1 MSTSVSFLDH
11 LLLLLMGFLVC
22 NSFIIT
28 AWKEEEQIRESRL
41 CFQIIWSISIIFKS
55 LSWVVIPEHFLPWA
69 IPAFITIN
77 FVCSSATKLFY
88 VGKAEVAPCLL
99 AQFFFPPPLWLN
111 IHRSRGWGV
120 FLLHSAQHVHRIA
133 LRLLC
138 KASWLFLTLDSSR
151 ERNSIIKMLLLGYEL
166 RISWYNLKLFCIGL
180 AFMDAKTPY
189 PIQYVMKN
197 QFA

>member
-1 MSTSVSFLDH
+1 
-11 LLLLLMGFLVC
+11 MGFPVC
-22 NSFIIT
+22 NYFIIT
-28 AWKEEEQIRESRL
+28 VWKGQQIRELKL
-41 CFQIIWSISIIFKS
+41 CFQIIWSMSIIFKC
-55 LSWVVIPEHFLPWA
+55 LSWVVIPEYFLPWA

-77 FVCSSATKLFY
+77 FVYSSATKLFY

-99 AQFFFPPPLWLN
+99 AQFPFPPPLWLN
-111 IHRSRGWGV
+111 IHRSKGWEV
-120 FLLHSAQHVHRIA
+120 FLLHSAQHLHRFA
-133 LRLLC
+133 FQPLC
-138 KASWLFLTLDSSR
+138 EASWLFLTSDSSR
-151 ERNSIIKMLLLGYEL
+151 ERTSIIKMPLLEYEL